1 MSQKI
6 KIGEVEDLIKSG
18 KKVYVKTLGNEFTQI
33 TDYIHKGNLQ
43 TYLVTLEN
51 GLNVKVSSEHKFF
64 SDSGWIMVKD
74 LRKDLHKLLCE
85 DGKYYSIVSIENI
98 GIHKIVDITVV
109 HPEHC
114 YFGNGILHHN
124 SGKSLMAAHTMA
136 ECQKKGGLAVLFDT
150 EGAVGMLDFY
160 ESIGLDLDKLIYID
174 KIRALEEIYATVQN
188 IIVKHTESKSNKPLV
203 IVIDSVMGATTKKEL
218 EEDVEQKGY
227 ATEKSKINSNAMR
240 ILPSLLNGKNIL
252 LVLVNQLRANM
263 NAFGPAAD
271 PWQTTGGTAIP
282 FTASVR
288 LRFKKMGQIK
298 GKINGIDTAIGERVQ
313 VQIVKNRVGPPR
325 RKVTFDVRY
334 DSGIDNYGSWLT
346 CLKELGAIGQ
356 SGSSYSYKFVD
367 EETGEEITKKFQ
379 SKDFK
384 ALMNDNPELKERIYK
399 QICDEY
405 VMKYE
410 TGNDEDELGI
420 DDIELE
426 ISNDE

>member
-1 MSQKI
+1 MAKKTKDTPTKSEQQQNLATDVLQIINKSFKEFPDAGQYLINANMVSDWISTGNDILDLAISNRPYGGQPSSKI
-6 KIGEVEDLIKSG
+6 IEYSG
-18 KKVYVKTLGNEFTQI
+18 
-33 TDYIHKGNLQ
+33 
-43 TYLVTLEN
+43 LE
-51 GLNVKVSSEHKFF
+51 G
-64 SDSGWIMVKD
+64 
-74 LRKDLHKLLCE
+74 
-85 DGKYYSIVSIENI
+85 
-98 GIHKIVDITVV
+98 
-109 HPEHC
+109 
-114 YFGNGILHHN
+114 
-124 SGKSLMAAHTMA
+124 SGKSLMAAHTLA
-136 ECQKKGGLAVLFDT
+136 ECQKKDGLAVLFDT

-160 ESIGLDLDKLIYID
+160 QSIGVDTEKLIYID
-174 KIRALEEIYATVQN
+174 KIRALEEVYATVQN
-188 IIVKHTESKSNKPLV
+188 IIVKYTESKSTKPLV

-240 ILPSLLNGKNIL
+240 VLPSLLNGKNIM
-252 LVLVNQLRANM
+252 LVLINQLRANM

-298 GKINGIDTAIGERVQ
+298 GKINGIETPVGERVQ

-346 CLKELGAIGQ
+346 CLKELGALEGGT
-356 SGSSYSYKFVD
+356 SGAAYTYTFVD
-367 EETGEEITKKFQ
+367 EETAEVVTKKFK

-384 ALMNDNPELKERIYK
+384 TLLNDNPELKERIYS

-405 VMKYE
+405 IMKYDISK
-410 TGNDEDELGI
+410 NEDELGI
-420 DDIELE
+420 DDVELE
-426 ISNDE
+426 VSNED

>member
-1 MSQKI
+1 MA
-6 KIGEVEDLIKSG
+6 
-18 KKVYVKTLGNEFTQI
+18 KKTKE
-33 TDYIHKGNLQ
+33 K
-43 TYLVTLEN
+43 
-51 GLNVKVSSEHKFF
+51 
-64 SDSGWIMVKD
+64 
-74 LRKDLHKLLCE
+74 
-85 DGKYYSIVSIENI
+85 IENRPTKSEQVDTLATDVLAI
-98 GIHKIVDITVV
+98 INKSFKEFPDAGQYLKNANMVVDWISTGSDILDLAISNRPNGGQPSSKIV
-109 HPEHC
+109 E
-114 YFGNGILHHN
+114 YAGLEG

-384 ALMNDNPELKERIYK
+384 ALMTDNPELKERIYK

-426 ISNDE
+426 ISNDD